1 VLRRA
6 CHQLTNLLVAVR
18 RPLQTPARF
27 NHCLLVP
34 TNDEEKEKKEDCGDS
49 INILRIL
56 LLAML
61 EDFII

>member
-1 VLRRA
+1 M
-6 CHQLTNLLVAVR
+6 
-18 RPLQTPARF
+18 
-27 NHCLLVP
+27 
-34 TNDEEKEKKEDCGDS
+34 KKKKKKKEDCGDS

>member
-1 VLRRA
+1 
-6 CHQLTNLLVAVR
+6 VAVR
-18 RPLQTPARF
+18 RPLQTLARF

-56 LLAML
+56 LYAML